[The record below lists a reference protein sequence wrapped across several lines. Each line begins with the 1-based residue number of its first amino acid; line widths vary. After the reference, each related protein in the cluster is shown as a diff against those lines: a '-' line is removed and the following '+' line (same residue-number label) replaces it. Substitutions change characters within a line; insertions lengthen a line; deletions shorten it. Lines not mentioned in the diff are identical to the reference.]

1 MRVKTIKL
9 ANLEKQ
15 RKSILTEDMTTCYFC
30 RMPKDDIHEIYGG
43 KNRVISMQNGF
54 CVPLCRM
61 HHTAVHNN
69 ECLARELKRM
79 CQEVFEL
86 THTRKEF
93 MQLIGKNYDTDF

>member
-1 MRVKTIKL
+1 
-9 ANLEKQ
+9 
-15 RKSILTEDMTTCYFC
+15 
-30 RMPKDDIHEIYGG
+30 
-43 KNRVISMQNGF
+43 MQNGF